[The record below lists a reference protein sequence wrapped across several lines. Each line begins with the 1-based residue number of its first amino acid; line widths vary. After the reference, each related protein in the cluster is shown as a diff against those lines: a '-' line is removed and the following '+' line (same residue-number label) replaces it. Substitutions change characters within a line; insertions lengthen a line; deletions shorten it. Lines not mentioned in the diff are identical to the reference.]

1 MISNAQ
7 LAHRVLDG
15 LCRAGVREFCI
26 AAGARN
32 APLLG
37 PLLASPELSVFH
49 FFDERSAG
57 FFALGR
63 CMAKRRPVVVITTS
77 GTAAAELLPATVE
90 AFYQGLPLVLVTA
103 DRPKNYRGT
112 GAPQAIDQVGLFGGY
127 ALPTIDLDA
136 AAPDFQW
143 PAGALNTTVHLN
155 VCFEEPTGEPIEI
168 LTVPALA
175 APSAEIGGEDER
187 ARAILESWLEKGD
200 GLVVLA
206 GGLAPD
212 RVGRVAEFLRAV
224 NAPVL
229 AEATANLDGRPEL
242 IGLLLRGGEKSL
254 RELPV
259 RRVIRI
265 GAVPS
270 WRWWRDLEDR
280 PEIAVLNI
288 GEARFPGLARRENV
302 ESTGWQAL
310 NLKMDHCV
318 GALKNVAGSDVPER
332 LNQVLQ
338 AHPLCEVAWLRA
350 LSAAVPAE
358 ACVLLGNSLAIREWN
373 LAALS
378 PKAGTEFFA
387 NRGANGIDGQV
398 STFLGV
404 GADATESWLICG
416 DLTALYDLSAPWVLS
431 QLKAGNRR
439 IVVINNNGGRIF
451 SRMNAFRA
459 LSEEGRE
466 RVENRHELSF
476 EPWAQMWG
484 LDYRLCLEPSD
495 LENLP
500 DGAVLI
506 EVRPDEVQSQ
516 AFWDA
521 WAA

>member
-7 LAHRVLDG
+7 LAHQVLQG
-15 LCRAGVREFCI
+15 LCLAGVREFCI

-63 CMAKRRPVVVITTS
+63 CMAKRRPIVVITTS

-112 GAPQAIDQVGLFGGY
+112 GAPQAIDQVGLFGTY
-127 ALPTIDLDA
+127 ALPTIDLNA
-136 AAPDFQW
+136 ASPDFHW
-143 PAGALNTTVHLN
+143 PAGALNMPVHLN
-155 VCFEEPTGEPIEI
+155 VCFEEPTGEPTESLI
-168 LTVPALA
+168 VPPDA
-175 APSAEIGGEDER
+175 APSAESGGEDER

-206 GGLAPD
+206 GGLSPD
-212 RVGRVAEFLRAV
+212 RVGIVAEFLRAV
-224 NAPVL
+224 NAPVF

-242 IGLLLRGGEKSL
+242 SGLLLRGGEKTL
-254 RELPV
+254 RALPV

-318 GALKNVAGSDVPER
+318 GALKNVAGSDVPDR
-332 LNQVLQ
+332 LTRVLEEYD
-338 AHPLCEVAWLRA
+338 LSEVAWMRA
-350 LSAAVPAE
+350 LSGVVPTGS
-358 ACVLLGNSLAIREWN
+358 CVLLGNSLTIREWN
-373 LAALS
+373 LAAQP
-378 PKAGTEFFA
+378 PKEGTVFFA

-404 GADATESWLICG
+404 GADAAESWLICG

-476 EPWAQMWG
+476 EPWAKLWG
-484 LDYRLCLEPSD
+484 LDYRLCVEPFD

-500 DGAVLI
+500 KGAVLI
-506 EVRPDEVQSQ
+506 EVLPDEVHTQG
-516 AFWDA
+516 FWGA
-521 WAA
+521 WSA

>member
-49 FFDERSAG
+49 FFDERSAA

-112 GAPQAIDQVGLFGGY
+112 GAPQAIDQVGLFGNY
-127 ALPTIDLDA
+127 AMPTIDLDA
-136 AAPDFQW
+136 ASPDFKW
-143 PAGALNTTVHLN
+143 PAGPLNLPVHIN
-155 VCFEEPTGEPIEI
+155 VCFEEPTDEPIET
-168 LTVPALA
+168 LSVSEEAL
-175 APSAEIGGEDER
+175 SISESGGEDER
-187 ARAILESWLEKGD
+187 AKAILESWSEKSD

-206 GGLAPD
+206 GGISPD
-212 RVGRVAEFLRAV
+212 RVGKVAEFLRAM

-229 AEATANLDGRPEL
+229 AEATANLEGRPEL
-242 IGLLLRGGEKSL
+242 EGLLLRGGEKSL
-254 RELPV
+254 RDLSV
-259 RRVIRI
+259 RKVIHI

-288 GEARFPGLARRENV
+288 GEVKFPGLARRENV
-302 ESTGWQAL
+302 ESADWSAL
-310 NLKMDHCV
+310 NLKVDHCV
-318 GALKNVAGSDVPER
+318 GALKNVGGSDLPDR
-332 LNQVLQ
+332 LTRVLEEYD
-338 AHPLCEVAWLRA
+338 LSEVAWMRA
-350 LSAAVPAE
+350 LSGVVPTGS
-358 ACVLLGNSLAIREWN
+358 CVLLGNSLTIREWN
-373 LAALS
+373 LAALP
-378 PKAGTEFFA
+378 PKEGTVFFA

-398 STFLGV
+398 STFLGL
-404 GADATESWLICG
+404 GADASESWLICG
-416 DLTALYDLSAPWVLS
+416 DLTALYDLSAPWVLN
-431 QLKAGNRR
+431 QLQAGNRR

-466 RVENRHELSF
+466 RVESRHELSF
-476 EPWAQMWG
+476 EPWAKMWG
-484 LDYRLCLEPSD
+484 LDYRVCLEPSD

-500 DGAVLI
+500 MGAVLI
-506 EVRPDEVQSQ
+506 EVLPDEVHSQ
-516 AFWDA
+516 GFWSA
-521 WAA
+521 WSA